1 MNWYFFL
8 WRDVIEI
15 SIFSLAFY
23 YFSRWLAY
31 DKNNQ
36 LLRYFY
42 LYCTVTLI
50 AYQAQ
55 LTTLSTLLCF
65 TAPIIIMLFIIMH
78 QNILQRNFVALR
90 SAKTSCQ
97 PNTWLES
104 LIRSALIAL
113 NHSKELMCVIEDKDN
128 LDHFIG
134 TTLELNIPLHEGVLD
149 LIIQSS
155 LYNNNKF
162 IWSTTRGYV
171 TGINAEWKIPYQDVT
186 LQEEIHTLPQWQQ
199 DALIITHN
207 TDAVVMKS
215 NMTTHTFTLIIQG
228 TLYPDIDPHNA
239 LKLIQHYIRSK
250 TVSAYQGAHYHG
262 IQKSQKYSVE
272 QSHP

>member
-1 MNWYFFL
+1 MNWYFFI

-15 SIFSLAFY
+15 SIFSFAFY

-42 LYCTVTLI
+42 LYCTGILI

-55 LTTLSTLLCF
+55 LSTFLTIACL

-90 SAKTSCQ
+90 SSKVSSQ
-97 PNTWLES
+97 PDTWLEA

-113 NHSKELMCVIEDKDN
+113 NQSKELMCVIEYKDN
-128 LDHFIG
+128 LDHFISSA
-134 TTLELNIPLHEGVLD
+134 LELNIQLHEGVLD
-149 LIIQSS
+149 LIIQSN

-162 IWSTTRGYV
+162 IWCTTRGYV
-171 TGINAEWKIPYQDVT
+171 AGINAEWKISYQDIT
-186 LQEEIHTLPQWQQ
+186 LQEEIYTLPQWQQ

-207 TDAVVMKS
+207 TDAIVMKS
-215 NMTTHTFTLIIQG
+215 NMTAHTFTLIIKG
-228 TLYPDIDPHNA
+228 TLYPDIDPHNT
-239 LKLIQHYIRSK
+239 LKLIQQYIRSK

-262 IQKSQKYSVE
+262 TQKSQKYSVE
-272 QSHP
+272 QSNS